1 MIIPGTLIQKALKG
15 EVPFMDAV
23 FGLGEELKKLRE
35 AEEPAESLAREEFIL
50 DKMKKLFL
58 MASGNAAQKFQEAL
72 TDEQEILVR
81 LADMAMELF
90 AVESALLRTK
100 KIVNDKGEEA
110 AKLPLAMTKVLV
122 DDMVPKLETWAKEV
136 LSATLEGDALTK
148 TLGGMSILTKS
159 QPINTYTLRR
169 EIADAVYESKGY
181 FLDRR

>member
-1 MIIPGTLIQKALKG
+1 
-15 EVPFMDAV
+15 
-23 FGLGEELKKLRE
+23 
-35 AEEPAESLAREEFIL
+35 
-50 DKMKKLFL
+50 
-58 MASGNAAQKFQEAL
+58 
-72 TDEQEILVR
+72 
-81 LADMAMELF
+81 
-90 AVESALLRTK
+90 
-100 KIVNDKGEEA
+100 
-110 AKLPLAMTKVLV
+110 MTKVLV